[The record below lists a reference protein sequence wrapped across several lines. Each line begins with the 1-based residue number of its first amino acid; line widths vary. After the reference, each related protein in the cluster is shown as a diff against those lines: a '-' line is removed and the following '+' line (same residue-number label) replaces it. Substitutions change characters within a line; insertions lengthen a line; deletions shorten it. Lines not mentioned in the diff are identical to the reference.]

1 MLYPVLPNF
10 QIREPRVSAFAMRKK
25 GRPDAT
31 SQCISLS
38 PKQASNV
45 RKPRKNLRIAEKCL
59 LLQRNM
65 CYRNPCYV
73 IVKHIVND

>member
-10 QIREPRVSAFAMRKK
+10 QIREQRVLAFAMRKK
-25 GRPDAT
+25 IVLTT

-45 RKPRKNLRIAEKCL
+45 RKIKEKLAHC
-59 LLQRNM
+59 REM
-65 CYRNPCYV
+65 PTFAT
-73 IVKHIVND
+73 

>member
-25 GRPDAT
+25 AVLMQPLNVYLFRLNEHLT
-31 SQCISLS
+31 SEKS
-38 PKQASNV
+38 
-45 RKPRKNLRIAEKCL
+45 RKNLRIAGKCL